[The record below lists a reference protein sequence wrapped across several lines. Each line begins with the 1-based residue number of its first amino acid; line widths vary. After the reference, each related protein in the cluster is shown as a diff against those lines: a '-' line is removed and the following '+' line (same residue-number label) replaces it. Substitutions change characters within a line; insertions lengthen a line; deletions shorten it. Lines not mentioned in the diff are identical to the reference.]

1 MTFPNWKRLLEIS
14 PESWLIAAAAAVLSY
29 LVLRA
34 ALRLIAGRIRALAR
48 NTDALP
54 AQVVAEVLLH
64 TNRFLLLLVAL
75 LIGFGTIELSPS
87 WALWLEHGWVLA
99 LGLQIGL
106 WLNRG
111 INLWLNRQADAAGA
125 GQVDPR
131 NRATTTTLVFL
142 LRLLVWVTVALAV
155 LANLGVNITA
165 LVASLGIGGIA
176 VALALQTILSDLF
189 ASLAIALDK
198 PFEIGDFIIF
208 GDTLGTVTHIG
219 VKTTRIQSLSGE
231 RIIISNTELLKQTV
245 HNYKHMQ
252 QRRVVFGFR
261 LSYRT
266 PVEQVAAISQA
277 VREIIEAIDNTRFDR
292 AHFKTFGDSALEY
305 EVVYYVLSPDYAVYM
320 DIQQR
325 INLELMRVC
334 AARGVRFGHP
344 LRVLQ
349 EAAVEEA
356 AMEIEAA
363 AG

>member
-1 MTFPNWKRLLEIS
+1 MNFPNWKRLLDIS
-14 PESWLIAAAAAVLSY
+14 PESWLIAAAAALLSY
-29 LVLRA
+29 LVLSA

-48 NTDALP
+48 RSETLP
-54 AQVVAEVLLH
+54 AQIAAEVLLH

-75 LIGFGTIELSPS
+75 LIGFGTIDLTPNWS
-87 WALWLEHGWVLA
+87 LWLEHGWVLA

-111 INLWLNRQADAAGA
+111 IDLWLNRQTDSTAQTD
-125 GQVDPR
+125 QR

-142 LRLLVWVTVALAV
+142 LRLLVWVTVALAM
-155 LANLGVNITA
+155 LANLGVNVTA

-189 ASLAIALDK
+189 ASLAIAFDK

-231 RIIISNTELLKQTV
+231 RVVISNTELLKQTV
-245 HNYKHMQ
+245 HNYKYMQ

-266 PVEQVAAISQA
+266 PVEQVEEISRVTRQ
-277 VREIIEAIDNTRFDR
+277 IIESVEQTRFDR

-305 EVVYYVLSPDYAVYM
+305 EVVYYVLSPDYNVYM

-325 INLELMRVC
+325 INLELMRAC

-349 EAAVEEA
+349 EAAAEEA
-356 AMEIEAA
+356 ALERPA